1 MFSRAARLSTRV
13 AAPIRARV
21 AAPAPRFVIPSIAAR
36 RSVTTNAA
44 SAQLEKPLP
53 EVRFVYFSMICRL
66 LWVSMVL
73 VWLMMLLEKPRLEE
87 RKTPY

>member
-13 AAPIRARV
+13 AAPVRARV
-21 AAPAPRFVIPSIAAR
+21 AAPRVVIPSIAAR

-53 EVRFVYFSMICRL
+53 EVRLFTVDVGMSFEVGFDGDIVCVGETKEDWR
-66 LWVSMVL
+66 
-73 VWLMMLLEKPRLEE
+73 EGE
-87 RKTPY
+87 TP

>member
-53 EVRFVYFSMICRL
+53 EVCFLYFFFHDMS
-66 LWVSMVL
+66 
-73 VWLMMLLEKPRLEE
+73 LEVGFDGFWCG
-87 RKTPY
+87 